1 MKALHLIVIAASVTL
16 ATVWSDLAQAQSY
29 PSKPI
34 RLVVPFAAGQGADAA
49 ARLVA
54 QKLSEN
60 LKQTVILD
68 NRPGAGGNIG
78 ADAVAK
84 AAPDGYTLLV
94 GSNGTHAANA
104 ALYASLPF
112 NPQTDFIPLSYIGS
126 VAMVVLA
133 APGFPAQTAKDV
145 IAMAKAKPDSVSV
158 AIPSSTAR
166 VVLEL
171 LHKTTGARFNPIAY
185 KASAAA
191 MTDLMGGHVNLSI
204 DTVISAAPH
213 VTSGKLSGIAVS
225 TATRTAAL
233 PNVPTLAEAGLGG
246 FDIAAWNVWF
256 APKGTPMDIVDKLND
271 ELRKVLLDPEVKS
284 RLRALGYEPSGMQNS
299 KLVGDFV
306 TAESKKWGDLIR
318 AAGLKAE

>member
-1 MKALHLIVIAASVTL
+1 MKTLRLLAIAASLSL
-16 ATVWSDLAQAQSY
+16 ASAWGSHAHAQAY

-34 RLVVPFAAGQGADAA
+34 RLIVPFAAGQGADAA

-54 QKLSEN
+54 QKLSDN
-60 LKQTVILD
+60 IKQPVVLD

-84 AAPDGYTLLV
+84 AVPDGYTLLV

-104 ALYASLPF
+104 ALYATLPF

-133 APGFPAQTAKDV
+133 APGFQAQNTKDV
-145 IAMAKAKPDSVSV
+145 IALAKAKPDSVSM

-171 LHKTTGARFNPIAY
+171 LHKTSGARFNPIAY

-191 MTDLMGGHVNLSI
+191 VTDLMGGHVNLSI
-204 DTVISAAPH
+204 DTVIAAAPH
-213 VTSGKLSGIAVS
+213 VTAGKLSGIAVS
-225 TATRTAAL
+225 TAQRTSAL
-233 PNVPTLAEAGLGG
+233 PNVPTLAEAGLAG
-246 FDIAAWNVWF
+246 FDLAAWNVWF
-256 APKGTPMDIVDKLND
+256 APKGTPPDIVNKLND
-271 ELRKVLLDPEVKS
+271 ELRKVLTDPEIQA
-284 RLRALGYEPSGMQNS
+284 RLRALGYEPSGTQNARQ
-299 KLVGDFV
+299 VADFV